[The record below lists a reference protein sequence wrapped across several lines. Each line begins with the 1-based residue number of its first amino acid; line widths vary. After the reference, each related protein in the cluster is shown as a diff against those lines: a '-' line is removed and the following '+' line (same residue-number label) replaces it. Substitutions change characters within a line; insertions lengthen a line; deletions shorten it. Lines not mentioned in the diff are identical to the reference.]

1 MNPPL
6 FTGEP
11 TNLNMIAEQ
20 NEAQL
25 ATLHGFQ
32 GFVKFQVGNNYAT
45 PLRRAVDGDGDVTN
59 SFTMRLAGSG
69 LIASLQ
75 QDTWRPGSW
84 ILSIGDTPQSHIDLA
99 DPTALHFDYIA
110 RMGHIIDAAF
120 PQGDAI
126 TALHLGAGAL
136 TLPRYVDATRPGSR
150 QQVVEIERDLLD
162 FVREHC
168 PLPRGASIRCRYGD
182 AREVMEAL
190 PKGLLGQ
197 VDLVVVDVFRGART
211 PAHVTS
217 VEFYTAVKNLL
228 SPNGVVAAN
237 VTDGPPMSFA
247 RGQLATIRFVF
258 GDAFAIAE
266 QGVANGKRFGNVV
279 IAATA
284 SGDIPNWV
292 SKLAGK
298 GPHPTG
304 VIVGPDAAAW
314 SASAAVVTDNTA
326 TPSPPPARD
335 LFRS

>member
-1 MNPPL
+1 MS
-6 FTGEP
+6 EP
-11 TNLNMIAEQ
+11 FAL
-20 NEAQL
+20 
-25 ATLHGFQ
+25 
-32 GFVKFQVGNNYAT
+32 
-45 PLRRAVDGDGDVTN
+45 
-59 SFTMRLAGSG
+59 RLAGSG
-69 LIASLQ
+69 LIATLQ
-75 QDTWRPGSW
+75 PDAWRPGSW
-84 ILSIGDTPQSHIDLA
+84 VLAIDDTPQSHIDLA

-120 PQGDAI
+120 HTGDSI
-126 TALHLGAGAL
+126 TALHLGAGGL
-136 TLPRYVDATRPGSR
+136 TLPRYIDATRPGSR
-150 QQVVEIERDLLD
+150 QQVVEIERDLID

-182 AREVMEAL
+182 ARAVMESL

-217 VEFYTAVKNLL
+217 VEFYTAVKSLL
-228 SPNGVVAAN
+228 APAGVVVAN
-237 VTDGPPMSFA
+237 VTDGPPMAFA

-258 GDAFAIAE
+258 GDAFAVAE
-266 QGVANGKRFGNVV
+266 QVVANAKRFGNVV

-284 SGDIPNWV
+284 GGDIPTWV
-292 SKLAGK
+292 AGLAGK

-304 VIVGPDAAAW
+304 LIAGSDAATW